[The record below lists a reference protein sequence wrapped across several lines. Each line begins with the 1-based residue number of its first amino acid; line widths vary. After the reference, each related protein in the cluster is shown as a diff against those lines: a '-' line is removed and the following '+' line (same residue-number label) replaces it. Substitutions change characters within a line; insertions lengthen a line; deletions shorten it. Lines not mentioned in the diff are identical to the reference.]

1 MKNST
6 KVIFHIDLNAFYA
19 SCQLIEDPYLKGKPF
34 IVGGSGITKR
44 GVVLT
49 ASYEARKY
57 GIHSGMNVRDAMNL
71 YPKLRVVPTKF
82 SLYKKHSDKFF
93 NYLKQFSDKIMKA
106 SIDEAYLDMTHHP
119 DPLKVAKDLQ
129 DKLFKTY
136 QLPSSI
142 GIAPTLFL
150 AKMASDI
157 KKPLGITVMRKK
169 DIVSKLFPLPIKELY
184 GLGKKTYPIFMTMG
198 IDTIGAFTK
207 PEHKQSILTVMSE
220 DHYQSFLN
228 HVLGKSSDYIST
240 QVDIPKSISQETT
253 MNYGMNAPEAIKEF
267 MVPLIEHMVHRLQKH
282 RLKTKTMGFKYKTE
296 RFQVRTKTTTIIE
309 PTDQKEVIQDTIL
322 SLFDEHYDLTPIR
335 LIGVYVQT
343 HEDYTPFNLFTY
355 HLFND
360 EDMT

>member
-49 ASYEARKY
+49 ASYEARQY
-57 GIHSGMNVRDAMNL
+57 GIHSGMNVRDAMEK

-82 SLYKKHSDKFF
+82 SLYKKHSEKFF
-93 NYLKQFSDKIMKA
+93 NFLKTYSDKIMKA
-106 SIDEAYLDMTHHP
+106 SIDEAYLDMTHHQ
-119 DPLKVAKDLQ
+119 DPLKIAHELQ
-129 DKLFKTY
+129 DTLYNKLH
-136 QLPSSI
+136 LPSSI

-169 DIVSKLFPLPIKELY
+169 DIVSKLFPLPLKDLY
-184 GLGKKTYPIFMTMG
+184 GLGKKTYPTLISLG
-198 IDTIGAFTK
+198 IETIGAFTK
-207 PEHKQSILTVMSE
+207 KENKVQILSVMSE
-220 DHYQSFLN
+220 DHYNSFIN
-228 HVLGKSSDYIST
+228 HIYGKSSDFIST
-240 QVDIPKSISQETT
+240 QKDIPKSISQETT
-253 MNYGMNAPEAIKEF
+253 MNYGMNVPEAIKEL
-267 MVPLIEHMVHRLQKH
+267 MIPLIENMVKRLNH
-282 RLKTKTMGFKYKTE
+282 HALKSKTMGFKYKTE
-296 RFQVRTKTTTIIE
+296 TFQVRSKSITLQE
-309 PTDQKEVIQDTIL
+309 PIHQREVILDTIL

-335 LIGVYVQT
+335 LIGVFVQT

-355 HLFND
+355 HLFD
-360 EDMT
+360 RDDMR